1 MSAEH
6 TLLQKI
12 ASHTRVHLGNFS
24 EEQRLDLQLLIDR
37 SDIIVADEWCRLSSE
52 GCERLYSLNRSHLET
67 T

>member
-1 MSAEH
+1 MSTEH

-12 ASHTRVHLGNFS
+12 ASHTRVHLGNFP

-37 SDIIVADEWCRLSSE
+37 SDVVVADEWCRLSIE

-67 T
+67 P